1 MVFAEPGER
10 WNPRRGSLAGIGT
23 SEVIL
28 QIKEGKRK
36 TDSYLL
42 RPQAP
47 VWVTNHTKCSLP
59 EASASCEKEQDRG
72 GEGMDLRAN
81 KQMTHLISKS
91 NLWKRPQPSKT
102 VI

>member
-10 WNPRRGSLAGIGT
+10 WNPGRGSLAGIGA
-23 SEVIL
+23 SEVTL
-28 QIKEGKRK
+28 QIKEGRRK

-42 RPQAP
+42 HPQATG
-47 VWVTNHTKCSLP
+47 WVTNQTKCSLQ
-59 EASASCEKEQDRG
+59 ASASCEKEQDRG

-81 KQMTHLISKS
+81 RQITHLIAKS
-91 NLWKRPQPSKT
+91 NPWKRPQPSKT